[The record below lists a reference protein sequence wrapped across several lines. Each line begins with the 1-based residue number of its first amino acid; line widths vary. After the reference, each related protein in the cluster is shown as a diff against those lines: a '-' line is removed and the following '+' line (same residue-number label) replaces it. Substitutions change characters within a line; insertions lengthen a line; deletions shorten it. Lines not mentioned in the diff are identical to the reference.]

1 MDATLWL
8 EQPQR
13 QLGAASAGNGTSRRV
28 TAPHDGRGS
37 LLPIGGGQM
46 IEATGA
52 LVGREVAPV
61 VPCQPRRGG
70 DPAFDWA
77 AALRWRYFRLQGMMC
92 EADDRPTVAP
102 SPSLPTSCSS
112 RPFIASSALC
122 PMASIRPSVRPSFNF
137 HLQIFP
143 RPPSPSPSASQPS
156 SSPLHISH
164 INSLPHSNQHKQ
176 HTHARINLM
185 GSDCRQQP
193 SSLYCCCWCY
203 CHYS

>member
-61 VPCQPRRGG
+61 VPCQPRWGG

-122 PMASIRPSVRPSFNF
+122 PMASIRPSVRPSV
-137 HLQIFP
+137 LQLPPPDFSP
-143 RPPSPSPSASQPS
+143 SSEPLPPPPLNPLHPPSISRTSTHSLTQTSMNSTRTRAS
-156 SSPLHISH
+156 
-164 INSLPHSNQHKQ
+164 
-176 HTHARINLM
+176 T
-185 GSDCRQQP
+185 
-193 SSLYCCCWCY
+193 
-203 CHYS
+203 